1 MMTTDEIIKLL
12 PYKKPFL
19 FVDQLDHVDEN
30 GAQGVYQIKED
41 EYFFEGHFPSKPVTP
56 GVIVTEIMAQIGLVC
71 LGIYLKSQQESDP
84 NTPIL
89 PVFSSANVEYL
100 APVLPGDTLEVK
112 SEKVYFRFNK
122 LKCRIRCF
130 NRHSGKEVCRGE
142 FSGMVINENE
152 FGSN

>member
-1 MMTTDEIIKLL
+1 MTTSEIIKQL

-19 FVDQLDHVDEN
+19 FVDELESVNEN
-30 GAQGVYQIKED
+30 GSSGVYQIKED
-41 EYFFEGHFPSKPVTP
+41 EYFFQGHFPSKPVTP

-71 LGIYLKSQQESDP
+71 LGIYLKSQQESDQSI
-84 NTPIL
+84 PIL
-89 PVFSSANVEYL
+89 PVFSSVNVEYL
-100 APVLPGDTLEVK
+100 APALPGDILEVK
-112 SEKVYFRFNK
+112 SEKIYFRFNK

-130 NRHSGKEVCRGE
+130 NRNSGKEICRGE